1 MIPLRNITNTRGN
14 MRIRVFD
21 IEYDTDGVDAVSM
34 GLPSS
39 LEFEVDD
46 DAIVQDIAAD
56 MVSDETGWAV
66 TSCMI
71 ERIDLT

>member
-1 MIPLRNITNTRGN
+1 